1 MKTSTK
7 NSARGDADIVK
18 GKAKEITGKL
28 VRSKKLELRGK
39 AQAEVGRIEKSVAKR
54 QKARGE

>member
-18 GKAKEITGKL
+18 GKSKEIAGKV
-28 VRSKKLELRGK
+28 VRSKRLELKGK
-39 AQAEVGRIEKSVAKR
+39 AQAEVGRIEKKIAKR

>member
-7 NSARGDADIVK
+7 NNARGDADIVK
-18 GKAKEITGKL
+18 GKTKEITGKI

-39 AQAEVGRIEKSVAKR
+39 AQAEVGRIEKNVAKR
-54 QKARGE
+54 QKARGD